1 MKLQKILGKVGFAEV
16 FIVLLIVTQNHK
28 LWVFTQTAKTKRSTT
43 QYLCLTAN
51 EENIQTA
58 ILTVMQDNSL
68 VLNSMY

>member
-1 MKLQKILGKVGFAEV
+1 MKLQKLWGKGGFAEV
-16 FIVLLIVTQNHK
+16 LIIFLIVAQNHK
-28 LWVFTQTAKTKRSTT
+28 LWVFTQTAKTKRSST

-68 VLNSMY
+68 VLNNMY